1 MNNDWLRIAAPQK
14 FLWES
19 LTHSPL
25 FQNANNFPQ
34 PLILIPEVQKY
45 GIKNQLS

>member
-1 MNNDWLRIAAPQK
+1 MKNDWLRIAAPQK
-14 FLWES
+14 FLVP
-19 LTHSPL
+19 LTHTSPL